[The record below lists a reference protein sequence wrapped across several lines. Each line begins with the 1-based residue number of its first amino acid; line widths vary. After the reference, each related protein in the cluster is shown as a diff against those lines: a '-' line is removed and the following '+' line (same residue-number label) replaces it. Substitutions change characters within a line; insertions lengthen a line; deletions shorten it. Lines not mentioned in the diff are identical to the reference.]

1 MWNYSGEILPYRL
14 LFKHF
19 LTQKLALPP
28 RLKVDLLYFSLFN
41 FFKNYFQRLFVR
53 LI

>member
-1 MWNYSGEILPYRL
+1 MLMWNYSGEILPYRL
-14 LFKHF
+14 

-41 FFKNYFQRLFVR
+41 FF
-53 LI
+53 LIIFKGYL